1 MVDATLDGVMYIA
14 QSYISWSEGLVKN
27 REYVVQV
34 QVLLLA
40 QVVREDEHD
49 DVFYKYTSER
59 RRDAKPYDSDW
70 KDKEALAGVWSS
82 ILHFATTTR
91 EGIFIN
97 IYAYRFGT
105 SEPDEGMDWV
115 GQA

>member
-40 QVVREDEHD
+40 QVVREDED
-49 DVFYKYTSER
+49 
-59 RRDAKPYDSDW
+59 
-70 KDKEALAGVWSS
+70 
-82 ILHFATTTR
+82 ILK
-91 EGIFIN
+91 N
-97 IYAYRFGT
+97 KNGT
-105 SEPDEGMDWV
+105 SEIDEGLGYGGMVDANDLKRR
-115 GQA
+115 G

>member
-59 RRDAKPYDSDW
+59 RRDAKPYDSD
-70 KDKEALAGVWSS
+70 
-82 ILHFATTTR
+82 
-91 EGIFIN
+91 
-97 IYAYRFGT
+97 
-105 SEPDEGMDWV
+105 
-115 GQA
+115 

>member
-40 QVVREDEHD
+40 
-49 DVFYKYTSER
+49 
-59 RRDAKPYDSDW
+59 
-70 KDKEALAGVWSS
+70 L
-82 ILHFATTTR
+82 
-91 EGIFIN
+91 
-97 IYAYRFGT
+97 RFFKFKKN
-105 SEPDEGMDWV
+105 
-115 GQA
+115 

>member
-40 QVVREDEHD
+40 QVVREDED
-49 DVFYKYTSER
+49 LNNIFDGVSER
-59 RRDAKPYDSDW
+59 RYDC
-70 KDKEALAGVWSS
+70 
-82 ILHFATTTR
+82 R
-91 EGIFIN
+91 E
-97 IYAYRFGT
+97 
-105 SEPDEGMDWV
+105 
-115 GQA
+115 

>member
-1 MVDATLDGVMYIA
+1 M
-14 QSYISWSEGLVKN
+14 
-27 REYVVQV
+27 QV
-34 QVLLLA
+34 RILLLA
-40 QVVREDEHD
+40 QVVREDEDD
-49 DVFYKYTSER
+49 DVFYKCTSER